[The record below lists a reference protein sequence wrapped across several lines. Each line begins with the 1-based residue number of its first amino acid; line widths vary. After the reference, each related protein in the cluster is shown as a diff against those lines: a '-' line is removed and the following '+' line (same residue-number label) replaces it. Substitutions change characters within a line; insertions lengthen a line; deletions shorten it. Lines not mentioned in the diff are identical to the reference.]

1 MIPPNHDN
9 ILIKIIV
16 IISVGNSGY
25 LTYADM
31 LMNDKNC
38 YSLILRYPYLYNMY
52 VMNKLLT
59 NILVK

>member
-16 IISVGNSGY
+16 IISVGNGGY

-38 YSLILRYPYLYNMY
+38 YLPILRYPL
-52 VMNKLLT
+52 
-59 NILVK
+59 I